1 MKCKIYTDHKSL
13 KYIYTQK
20 ELNLRQ
26 LRWLELMKD
35 YDISINYH
43 SRKANVVANTLSRK
57 STVELNAL
65 ITEQGCL
72 HKEMAELELEV
83 VSHGIEGLCATIS
96 TELKILEE
104 IKLKQ
109 MEDPKLKKIY
119 DNLVTTSN
127 TEFKMI
133 DGVFRFQNR
142 LCVPNVLELKQ

>member
-1 MKCKIYTDHKSL
+1 M
-13 KYIYTQK
+13 
-20 ELNLRQ
+20 N
-26 LRWLELMKD
+26 
-35 YDISINYH
+35 
-43 SRKANVVANTLSRK
+43 
-57 STVELNAL
+57 
-65 ITEQGCL
+65 
-72 HKEMAELELEV
+72 
-83 VSHGIEGLCATIS
+83 HGIEGLCATIS
-96 TELKILEE
+96 MELKILEE